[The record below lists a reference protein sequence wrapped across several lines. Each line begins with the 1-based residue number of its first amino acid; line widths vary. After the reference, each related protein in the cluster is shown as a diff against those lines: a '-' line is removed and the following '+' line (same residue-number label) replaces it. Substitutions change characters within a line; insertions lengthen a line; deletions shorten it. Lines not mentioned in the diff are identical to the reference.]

1 MSNGTECTVQYQE
14 LLVLCFLRNSLAL
27 GKVPFIYHIYLFH
40 SWQPERQFPFS
51 DVRLP
56 PPPDAKKEIG
66 EGDEVEVS
74 SFVFPLLCTGLVC
87 GQLKLEMLMLA
98 LLFFYPDILPS

>member
-1 MSNGTECTVQYQE
+1 M
-14 LLVLCFLRNSLAL
+14 LC
-27 GKVPFIYHIYLFH
+27 IYPIYLFH

-74 SFVFPLLCTGLVC
+74 SFVFPINVYWSNVWAMEAGDANVSIDVLLPRYSPELTIRNLVA
-87 GQLKLEMLMLA
+87 GG
-98 LLFFYPDILPS
+98 